1 MVNVKEIVNTREI
14 LLFILQ
20 NYGIQSQLNVAIE
33 EMSELTKELCKYN
46 RDKADIHHICEEIA
60 DAKIMLDQ
68 LTLAFDEDLIN
79 RIYNEKL
86 NRQLERIKN
95 GEN

>member
-1 MVNVKEIVNTREI
+1 MVNVKEILNTREI

-20 NYGIQSQLNVAIE
+20 NYGIKSQLNVAIE

-46 RDKADIHHICEEIA
+46 RDKADINHICEEIA

-68 LTLAFDEDLIN
+68 LTLAFDEGLIN

-86 NRQLERIKN
+86 NRQLGRIKN
-95 GEN
+95 GEK